1 MAKSVDVFEKRHM
14 DVLPMLSREELYS
27 LHIFDLSEMIISIEH
42 AIRYTEGYRFLLLC
56 FGSDGSSDKAKAV
69 IKGME
74 DYLGLVKDVYRFK
87 VNEKK
92 RKTAFLKGDIY

>member
-1 MAKSVDVFEKRHM
+1 MAKSVDVLEKRHM

-92 RKTAFLKGDIY
+92 KKVAFLKGEIY

>member
-92 RKTAFLKGDIY
+92 RKMAFLKGDIY

>member
-1 MAKSVDVFEKRHM
+1 LAKSVDVFEKRHM

-92 RKTAFLKGDIY
+92 RKMAFLKGDIY

>member
-1 MAKSVDVFEKRHM
+1 MAKSVDVFEKRLKGI
-14 DVLPMLSREELYS
+14 LPMFTREALYS
-27 LHIFDLSEMIISIEH
+27 FNIFDLSEMILAIEH
-42 AIRYTEGYRFLLLC
+42 AISYTEGYRFLLLC

-74 DYLGLVKDVYRFK
+74 DYLRLVKEVHRFK

-92 RKTAFLKGDIY
+92 RKAAFLKGDIY

>member
-1 MAKSVDVFEKRHM
+1 MAKSVDVLEKGHI

-56 FGSDGSSDKAKAV
+56 FGSDRSSDKAKAV

-74 DYLGLVKDVYRFK
+74 DYLRLVKEVHRFK

-92 RKTAFLKGDIY
+92 RKAAFLKGDIY